1 VARYRN
7 AAEILPENVL
17 ALVQRYAAGEQLYIP
32 LPDQQRTPWG
42 ARSGTRA
49 ALAERNTEIRQ
60 RRLSGASLDELAQ
73 AYHLSAEAIRKILR
87 TKEQPAVVGA

>member
-1 VARYRN
+1 MARYRN
-7 AAEILPENVL
+7 ASEILPANVL

-49 ALAERNTEIRQ
+49 ALAERNAEIRE
-60 RRLSGASLDELAQ
+60 RRLAGASLEELAQ
-73 AYHLSAEAIRKILR
+73 AYHLSTEAIRKILR
-87 TKEQPAVVGA
+87 TKDRPATVGA

>member
-1 VARYRN
+1 MARYRN

-49 ALAERNTEIRQ
+49 ALAERNAEIRE
-60 RRLSGASLDELAQ
+60 RRLAGASLDELAR
-73 AYHLSAEAIRKILR
+73 AYHLSQEAIRKILR
-87 TKEQPAVVGA
+87 SKAQQPA

>member
-1 VARYRN
+1 MARYRN
-7 AAEILPENVL
+7 ASEILPANVL

-49 ALAERNTEIRQ
+49 ALAERNAEIRE
-60 RRLSGASLDELAQ
+60 RRLAGASLDELAQ
-73 AYHLSAEAIRKILR
+73 AYHLSTEAIRKILR
-87 TKEQPAVVGA
+87 TKDRPATVGA

>member
-1 VARYRN
+1 LARYRN
-7 AAEILPENVL
+7 AAEILPAQVL

-49 ALAERNTEIRQ
+49 ALAERNAEIRQ
-60 RRLSGASLDELAQ
+60 RRLAGASLEELAQ
-73 AYHLSAEAIRKILR
+73 AYHLSTEAIRKILR
-87 TKEQPAVVGA
+87 TKEPTAGVGA